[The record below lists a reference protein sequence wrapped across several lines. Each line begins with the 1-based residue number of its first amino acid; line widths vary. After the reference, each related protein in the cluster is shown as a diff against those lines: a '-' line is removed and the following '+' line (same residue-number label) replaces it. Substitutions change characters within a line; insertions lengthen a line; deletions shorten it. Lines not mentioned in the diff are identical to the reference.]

1 MINEIYSEII
11 NGSGYFLHSGF
22 NNNETIK
29 VKNYIEKKFLNRIKE
44 LSESNYNIFRKKGIS
59 NYHLNSNLI
68 DHSKAWPRHIRL
80 FDEEGIKIFKNT
92 SFYFFLEKVFKKIQ
106 ITNEIH
112 NLEPEIVWRLVRP
125 GSKNDV
131 GPLHTDQWFWKINNW
146 SVPKNKTCIKIWI
159 MLGGEPKKSGLR
171 VVANSQKNKK
181 WIYSIIKKDGIVK
194 PLFNEDTNKLKI
206 NILPTQPG
214 NAVIFSYDLLHG
226 GMVTKGDEC
235 RLSMEFTIF
244 VNKVLS

>member
-1 MINEIYSEII
+1 
-11 NGSGYFLHSGF
+11 
-22 NNNETIK
+22 
-29 VKNYIEKKFLNRIKE
+29 
-44 LSESNYNIFRKKGIS
+44 
-59 NYHLNSNLI
+59 
-68 DHSKAWPRHIRL
+68 
-80 FDEEGIKIFKNT
+80 
-92 SFYFFLEKVFKKIQ
+92 
-106 ITNEIH
+106 
-112 NLEPEIVWRLVRP
+112 
-125 GSKNDV
+125 
-131 GPLHTDQWFWKINNW
+131 
-146 SVPKNKTCIKIWI
+146 